1 MTDYDKLSSTLAAA
15 LMDLLVRRSRRFLT
29 NNEIIDLADAVK
41 KQDWAKVGEYI
52 EKYKMK

>member
-15 LMDLLVRRSRRFLT
+15 LMDLLVRRSRRYLT

-41 KQDWAKVGEYI
+41 QQDWAKVGKYV